1 MCLLVLSEMEAE
13 LHYIAHVVRE
23 TKFCTRFEDDELR
36 LYKIK
41 EGSTKCSV
49 CVTSN
54 PKKVVLI
61 SECLESKVF
70 AYCIKAIFESRIFD
84 IKS

>member
-1 MCLLVLSEMEAE
+1 
-13 LHYIAHVVRE
+13 
-23 TKFCTRFEDDELR
+23 
-36 LYKIK
+36 
-41 EGSTKCSV
+41 V